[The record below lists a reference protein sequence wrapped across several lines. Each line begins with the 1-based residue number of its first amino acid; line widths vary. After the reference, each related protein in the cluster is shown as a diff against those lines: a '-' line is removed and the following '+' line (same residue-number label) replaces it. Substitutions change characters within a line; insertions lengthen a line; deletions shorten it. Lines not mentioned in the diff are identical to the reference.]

1 MNSRLAMT
9 REKISAALGK
19 LGPREG
25 VKSIALEELESLYA
39 AHSSY
44 RVSAQLLN
52 ESLGRSGETR
62 FEARKLCADMERL
75 GAKIKTDMETQ
86 SRTVMDRRA
95 DWRAESKE
103 PEGENWKHS
112 KEEIRKIA
120 EEYNKKRT
128 CKEEM
133 IQEDALEA
141 EYETVA
147 YATYLCADEI
157 GVHQQKERRDKG
169 KAGQETGV
177 KKKRKYVRN
186 AVVSVHTDEGDG
198 WRRFFA
204 GTDMRGVFGWTLACL
219 IAGKLLRERKL
230 ICFADGASNIR
241 DILKD
246 TFAPRPYRVILD
258 WYHLCK
264 KLGEL
269 LSMALKGKEARN
281 ASLEKLERILWA
293 GNVEEAIAYLREI
306 DGKLVKAPDR
316 LNSAIVYLRK
326 HQDEI
331 PCYALRAGLG
341 LRNSSQ
347 AVESANFA
355 LVANRQKIG
364 GMSWSNDGSEALS
377 LIRTLY
383 ENGDAQQWFRSRS
396 FSMFRCDSIEN
407 IAV

>member
-1 MNSRLAMT
+1 MT
-9 REKISAALGK
+9 REKISQALGK

-39 AHSSY
+39 AHGSY

-75 GAKIKTDMETQ
+75 GAKIKADMERQ
-86 SRTVMDRRA
+86 SRTVMDKRT
-95 DWRAESKE
+95 DSKE
-103 PEGENWKHS
+103 PEGEDWKHS

-133 IQEDALEA
+133 IQEEALEA
-141 EYETVA
+141 EYETVS

-157 GVHQQKERRDKG
+157 GVHQQKERRAKE
-169 KAGQETGV
+169 KADEEKGV

-186 AVVSVHTDEGDG
+186 TVVSVHTDEGDG
-198 WRRFFA
+198 WTRFFA
-204 GTDMRGVFGWTLACL
+204 GTDMRGVFGWALACL
-219 IAGKLLRERKL
+219 TAGKLLRERKL

-246 TFAPRPYRVILD
+246 TFTSRPYRVILD

-293 GNVEEAIAYLREI
+293 GNVEEAIAYLGEI
-306 DGKLVKAPDR
+306 DEKLVKAPDR

-326 HQDEI
+326 HQNEI

-364 GMSWSNDGSEALS
+364 GMSWSNAGSEALS

-396 FSMFRCDSIEN
+396 FSVFRCDSIEN
-407 IAV
+407 ILA